1 MIRSTRKRR
10 RMTTITEVS
19 LTPLIDTALT
29 LLVIF
34 MVTTPL
40 VNNAIKI
47 TLPSGKAREDN
58 NARQEL
64 VVYVEWDQKAAHEQ
78 LYFNGTRVSNK
89 QQLIDIVKK
98 AVGQNK
104 EQMVFVKGDVLVPY
118 GNIVELVDEIKVVGG
133 VSYVALATKRA

>member
-10 RMTTITEVS
+10 RMTAITEVS

-64 VVYVEWDQKAAHEQ
+64 VVYLDAHEQ
-78 LYFNGTRVSNK
+78 LYFNGTRISNK
-89 QQLIDIVKK
+89 QQLLEAIKNT
-98 AVGQNK
+98 VGSHK
-104 EQMVFVKGDVLVPY
+104 EQTVFVKADKAVHY
-118 GNIVELVDEIKVVGG
+118 GNVIELVDEIKVVGG
-133 VSYVALATKRA
+133 ISYVALATKRA

>member
-10 RMTTITEVS
+10 RMTAITEVS

-64 VVYVEWDQKAAHEQ
+64 VVYLDAHEQ
-78 LYFNGTRVSNK
+78 LYFNGTRISNK
-89 QQLIDIVKK
+89 QQLLETLKNT
-98 AVGQNK
+98 VGAHK
-104 EQMVFVKGDVLVPY
+104 EQTVFVKADKAVHY
-118 GNIVELVDEIKVVGG
+118 GNVVELVDEIKVVGG

>member
-10 RMTTITEVS
+10 RMTAITEVS

-40 VNNAIKI
+40 VNNSIKI

-64 VVYVEWDQKAAHEQ
+64 VVYLDSHEQ
-78 LYFNGTRVSNK
+78 LYFNGTRISNK
-89 QQLIDIVKK
+89 QQLLETLKNT
-98 AVGQNK
+98 VGSNK
-104 EQMVFVKGDVLVPY
+104 EQTVFVKADKAVHY
-118 GNIVELVDEIKVVGG
+118 GSVIELVDEIKVVGG

>member
-10 RMTTITEVS
+10 RMTAITEVS

-47 TLPSGKAREDN
+47 TLPTGQAKED
-58 NARQEL
+58 ASTQQEL
-64 VVYVEWDQKAAHEQ
+64 VVYVDAQGQ
-78 LYFNGTRVSNK
+78 LYFNGTHVAHK
-89 QQLIDIVKK
+89 QQLIEMIKQ
-98 AVGQNK
+98 AVGKRK
-104 EQMVFVKGDVLVPY
+104 EQMVFVKGDTQAHY
-118 GNIVELVDEIKVVGG
+118 GKVFELVDEIKVIGG
-133 VSYVALATKRA
+133 ISHVALASKRA

>member
-1 MIRSTRKRR
+1 MIRSTRRRR
-10 RMTTITEVS
+10 RMAAISEVS

-64 VVYVEWDQKAAHEQ
+64 VVYLDAKEQ
-78 LYFNGTRVSNK
+78 LYFNGTRVSTK
-89 QQLIDIVKK
+89 QQLLETLKNT
-98 AVGQNK
+98 VGQQK
-104 EQMVFVKGDVLVPY
+104 EQTVFVKADTAVHY
-118 GNIVELVDEIKVVGG
+118 GNVIELVDEIKVVGG